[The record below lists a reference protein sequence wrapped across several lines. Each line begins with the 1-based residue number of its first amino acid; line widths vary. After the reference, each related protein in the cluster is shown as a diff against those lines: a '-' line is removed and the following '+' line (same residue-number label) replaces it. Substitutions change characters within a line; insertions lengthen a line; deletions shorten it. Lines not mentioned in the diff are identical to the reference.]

1 MNIQARTALILAGA
15 AALAG
20 CETVAQVVGDE
31 YTANLS
37 GAAEVPGPGDADGWG
52 RATVDLNPTIPQVC
66 TDLEV
71 RDILVPATAAHTCGP
86 VYRLART
93 VANAMVPAQSHMI
106 STARR
111 WECPIS
117 SSRWWRCCLSGAK
130 GDRPARVSSLRR
142 APVAAAPVENIR

>member
-1 MNIQARTALILAGA
+1 MNIHARTALILAGA

-71 RDILVPATAAHTCGP
+71 RDILVPATAAHIHRGAAGVAGP
-86 VYRLART
+86 PVVTLDAPDDDDSDNCVTISEELAVQIRTAPGDFYVNVHTTDFPNGAIRGQLAR
-93 VANAMVPAQSHMI
+93 
-106 STARR
+106 
-111 WECPIS
+111 
-117 SSRWWRCCLSGAK
+117 
-130 GDRPARVSSLRR
+130 
-142 APVAAAPVENIR
+142 